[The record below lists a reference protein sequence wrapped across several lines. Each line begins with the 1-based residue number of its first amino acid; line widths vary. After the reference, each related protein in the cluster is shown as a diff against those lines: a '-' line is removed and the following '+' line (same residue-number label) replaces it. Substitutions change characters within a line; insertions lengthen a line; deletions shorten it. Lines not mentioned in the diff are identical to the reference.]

1 VSWSTHQLLTD
12 PLPRLL
18 LAWMLCITV
27 ASQRLRH
34 ALTTF
39 ATEPDPP
46 AEKVRADGN
55 EGHAQIDF
63 GGQWLMG
70 RMIATG
76 RGRELYHRNRQ
87 WEVVRDGYPRAA
99 EAPETQRYAFPED
112 ARPATFKESDARH
125 DAESLMSWT
134 MGTDSPAWQR
144 FGPLAALP
152 FASSGPLDTA
162 VLLAV
167 TDRHA
172 TPELVAELEKPV
184 IGGPLY
190 PPVHALLYS
199 PLSLLKPKPAYLSFQ
214 LLSVLIAFAC
224 GWFVRV
230 ICGGR
235 VWTPIATLAI
245 LLFPGCRSGLDLGQN
260 HVLTLAVVLG
270 GWALASRQREYA
282 GGAVW
287 GLLAFK
293 PVWGLAFAVVPL
305 LLGRWRFLMG
315 LTVSGCSLVLLTL
328 PVVGVQAW
336 KDWLAVGKGAAVEYD
351 VNERW
356 IELSRDLS
364 GVVRRV
370 VIDFELP
377 QSERPSVV
385 ADRLSWALW
394 ATVFLGTAVVHR
406 LRRHRPE
413 AEGFLFLGA
422 VLTCYRFM
430 YYDVLLAVVP
440 FAVLFAHMR
449 PPTIRAAATSFVG
462 VMLLLLLLCENW
474 WNRLD
479 LRATFAFGFLKPAA
493 ETAAVPSI
501 QFATDYEYP
510 LDTLLLLVLWV
521 GLAVKLL
528 RQPRKSS
535 SAAPMSGDRMSDSPT
550 RTA

>member
-1 VSWSTHQLLTD
+1 MSWSTQQLLTD

-34 ALTTF
+34 AITTF
-39 ATEPDPP
+39 ATEPDTP
-46 AEKVRADGN
+46 AERIRADGN

-70 RMIATG
+70 RMIVTG

-87 WEVVRDGYPRAA
+87 WEVVRDGFPRTA
-99 EAPETQRYAFPED
+99 EAPETQRYAFPDEL
-112 ARPATFKESDARH
+112 RPTTFKESDARH

-134 MGTDSPAWQR
+134 MGTDSPAWQQ
-144 FGPLAALP
+144 FGPLVALP
-152 FASSGPLDTA
+152 FAGTGPLDVA
-162 VLLAV
+162 ALLSV
-167 TDRHA
+167 TNRHA
-172 TPELVAELEKPV
+172 TPELVAELEKPA

-199 PLSLLKPKPAYLSFQ
+199 PLSLLPPKQAYHNFQ
-214 LLSVLIAFAC
+214 FFSILLAFPC

-235 VWTPIATLAI
+235 VWTPLAACAI

-260 HVLTLAVVLG
+260 HVLTLAIVLG
-270 GWALASRQREYA
+270 GWALAARQREYA

-305 LLGRWRFLMG
+305 LLGRRRFLAG
-315 LTVSGCSLVLLTL
+315 LAVSGFSLVLVTL

-336 KDWLAVGKGAAVEYD
+336 KDWLAVGKIAAAEYD

-370 VIDFELP
+370 ALNFDLP
-377 QSERPSVV
+377 AAERPSVV
-385 ADRLSWALW
+385 ADWLSWGLW

-406 LRRHRPE
+406 LRRHYPE

-440 FAVLFAHMR
+440 FAALFAQLR
-449 PPTIRAAATSFVG
+449 FPTIRAAVTSFVG
-462 VMLLLLLLCENW
+462 IMLLLLLLCENW

-479 LRATFAFGFLKPAA
+479 LRATFAFGFLKP
-493 ETAAVPSI
+493 TAATAPVPTI
-501 QFATDYEYP
+501 QFATAYEYP

-521 GLAVKLL
+521 GLALKLL
-528 RQPRKSS
+528 RQPRNSS
-535 SAAPMSGDRMSDSPT
+535 SAAPMSGDRISDSPT
-550 RTA
+550 STA